1 MNTFLLNLWMIFV
14 FVEIEVILRN
24 TGNKFHTICTLG
36 LRPQPRIWL
45 KWNLSRLEPPHIKM
59 REEIMNQAKNA
70 DKKSKLLINN
80 INNLLTRK

>member
-1 MNTFLLNLWMIFV
+1 MIYA
-14 FVEIEVILRN
+14 FVEIEDLLQN
-24 TGNKFHTICTLG
+24 SCNKLHTICILG

-70 DKKSKLLINN
+70 DKKSKLLFDAE
-80 INNLLTRK
+80 TS